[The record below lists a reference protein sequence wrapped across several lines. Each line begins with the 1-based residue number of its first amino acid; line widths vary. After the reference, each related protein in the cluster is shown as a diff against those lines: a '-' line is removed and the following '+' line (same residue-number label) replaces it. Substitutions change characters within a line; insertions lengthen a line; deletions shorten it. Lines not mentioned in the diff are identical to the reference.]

1 MLKQMLKPV
10 KELLALFR
18 RQNIYVK
25 LVIAVVL
32 VCISH
37 AIVNELVWK
46 RFSNVYLEG
55 FSGNGKK
62 MVLCHMNKCGWCKKM
77 MPEWDKFAS
86 SGVIET
92 QKIEVNDSG
101 AKDKL
106 RVWNVKSFPTI
117 LTLNDNGEKID
128 EYEGERN
135 SKSFAEYAN
144 SIQQ

>member
-18 RQNIYVK
+18 KQNIYVK
-25 LVIAVVL
+25 IVIAAVL

-92 QKIEVNDSG
+92 EKIEVNDSG
-101 AKDKL
+101 AKDKM
-106 RVWNVKSFPTI
+106 RRWHVNSFPTI
-117 LTLNDNGEKID
+117 LILNEKEEKID
-128 EYEGERN
+128 EYEGERD
-135 SKSFAEYAN
+135 SKSFAEYAAK
-144 SIQQ
+144 IQ

>member
-86 SGVIET
+86 SGVIEK
-92 QKIEVNDSG
+92 QKSEVNDSG

-106 RVWNVKSFPTI
+106 RVWNVKACPTI